1 MSALSNSRVE
11 NLQRPVDLI
20 EIANRG
26 KATSSKTN
34 KTQGTFRD
42 MFSQQLAESRDVVI
56 SKHAQARLHSRGI
69 ELSDSQLQKIANA
82 IDKADQKGARETL
95 VLSDE
100 AAYVVSVENRTVITA
115 FDRNNLREGVVTSI
129 DSAVIL

>member
-1 MSALSNSRVE
+1 MSAIGNV
-11 NLQRPVDLI
+11 NIGNQQRPVDLI
-20 EIANRG
+20 AIAQRG
-26 KATSSKTN
+26 QQPSGQTEQA
-34 KTQGTFRD
+34 QGTFRN
-42 MFSQQLAESRDVVI
+42 MFSQELAASNRVVI

-69 ELSDSQLQKIANA
+69 ELSDAHLQKLSDA

-100 AAYVVSVENRTVITA
+100 AAYVVSVKNRTVITA
-115 FDRNNLREGVVTSI
+115 FDPSNLRDGVVTKI